1 MILKKLISHFD
12 MNVFSR
18 VVRILS
24 QPTASVLKLQ
34 QKNICG
40 QKSVVWKA
48 ALVPQY
54 LLERCLLYSAIFSKF
69 DGGFH

>member
-48 ALVPQY
+48 ALVTSIFTRT
-54 LLERCLLYSAIFSKF
+54 LFIIFSYF
-69 DGGFH
+69 QQV